1 MAQPEAIPYSRYV
14 VPALLCVGWIIGCA
28 LMVYFVF
35 S

>member
-1 MAQPEAIPYSRYV
+1 MAVPEPIPYSRLV
-14 VPALLCVGWIIGCA
+14 VPALLLIGWLVGCA